1 MAGDMDFNCGNV
13 IDGEISINDFGKQ
26 LFELIIKT
34 ASGKQTLSE
43 LQSYGDNEFN
53 PWHLGLVN

>member
-1 MAGDMDFNCGNV
+1 MTGDMDFNCGGV

-26 LFELIIKT
+26 LFELIINT
-34 ASGKQTLSE
+34 ASGNQTLSE

-53 PWHLGLVN
+53 PWHLGTVN

>member
-1 MAGDMDFNCGNV
+1 MAGDMDFNCGGV

-26 LFELIIKT
+26 LFELIINT
-34 ASGKQTLSE
+34 ASGKQTLNE